1 MSTQNINSWSI
12 EWAGRELTVE
22 TGKLAM
28 QADGACTVQ
37 YGDTKLLATAVRSDE
52 PQEGQGYFPL
62 TVEFQEKLYAS
73 GKIKGSRFVKR
84 EGKPADQTVT
94 TSRVIDRAIRPLFD
108 QDIRHDVQIVITPFS
123 VDEETD
129 TEVTAL
135 IGATIA
141 LSISD
146 IPWAGPIGT
155 ARVGMQ
161 EGEFILNPTKKQI
174 EAGQLDLIVSGS
186 PESLIMTEARS
197 KEVSE
202 NKMKEAM
209 KWGCKRVEPVIEL
222 IENIQSKIGDSK
234 VDLLKDLDK
243 HQDGSKFQQAKRKA
257 AEFVDNNAEEMMY
270 DRERSGRKE
279 RIAMVENIKEEI
291 REKLSEQEFEEEEID
306 FALDK
311 TEKII
316 SKKVMEKIIKDQ
328 QRLDG
333 RDLDGVRPLT
343 IDTNLIPSIHG
354 SALFQRGDTQIL
366 ETITLGAPG
375 KEQTLETMEQDKKK
389 KYMHHY
395 FDAPFTYGGTGYM
408 GAPGRREIGHGM
420 LAESA
425 LRPVL
430 PDEEEFPYAVRSVSE
445 VLSSNGSSSMGSI
458 CGSSLA
464 LMSAGVPI
472 KKPVAGIAMG
482 LASTG
487 KVSKN
492 EGEWKVI
499 TDLQDV
505 EDGPGG
511 MDFKIGGTR
520 DGITVVQMD
529 TKTEGLNW
537 DIVDEALK
545 GAKDARLRI
554 LDEMDEVI
562 SEPTQEISKD
572 APRIET
578 IDIDPDKIGDII
590 GPGGETIQEITEKTG
605 VEIDIED
612 EGRVIVTADNKED
625 LDQAMKIINV
635 ITHEVEPG
643 ETYTGEVTR
652 IEDFGAFV
660 KILPGKK
667 GLVHISEFEEDRT
680 ENVRDVVNMGDKV
693 KVKVKEIDDM
703 DRINLTM
710 KGVK

>member
-1 MSTQNINSWSI
+1 MNNSQVNSWSI
-12 EWAGRELTVE
+12 EWAGRELEVE
-22 TGKLAM
+22 TGKLAL

-135 IGATIA
+135 IAANIA
-141 LSISD
+141 LTISD

-155 ARVGMQ
+155 ARVGQ
-161 EGEFILNPTKKQI
+161 KEGEFVLNPTKSEI
-174 EAGQLDLIVSGS
+174 EEGDLDLIVSGT
-186 PESLIMTEARS
+186 PESLIMTEARA
-197 KEVSE
+197 EE
-202 NKMKEAM
+202 IQEDKMKQAM
-209 KWGCKRVEPVIEL
+209 QWGCKRVEPIIEL
-222 IENIQSKIGDSK
+222 TKKINKKVGKENI
-234 VDLLKDLDK
+234 DLLADMEK
-243 HQDGSKFQQAKRKA
+243 HQPDSKFQQAKKE
-257 AEFVDNNAEEMMY
+257 AERFLDNNSEELMY

-279 RIAMVENIKEEI
+279 RIAMVENVKDHARNE
-291 REKLSEQEFEEEEID
+291 LSKQDYEDEHID

-311 TEKII
+311 VDKMI
-316 SKKVMEKIIKDQ
+316 SKEVMEKIIEDQ
-328 QRLDG
+328 VRLDG
-333 RDLDGVRPLT
+333 RDLDGIRPLT
-343 IDTNLIPSIHG
+343 IETNLIPSIHG
-354 SALFQRGDTQIL
+354 SALFQRGDTQVL

-375 KEQTLETMEQDKKK
+375 KEQTLETMELDRKK

-395 FDAPFTYGGTGYM
+395 FDAPFTYGDTGYM

-425 LRPVL
+425 MRPVL
-430 PDEEEFPYAVRSVSE
+430 PDDETFPYAVRAVSE
-445 VLSSNGSSSMGSI
+445 VLSSNGSSSMASI

-464 LMSAGVPI
+464 LMAAGVPI
-472 KKPVAGIAMG
+472 EKPVAGIAMG

-487 KVSKN
+487 KVS
-492 EGEWKVI
+492 EGEGDWKVL

-511 MDFKIGGTR
+511 MDFKIGGTK
-520 DGITVVQMD
+520 DGITAVQMD
-529 TKTEGLNW
+529 TKTHGLNW
-537 DIVDEALK
+537 DIVEKTLEM
-545 GAKDARLRI
+545 AKDARFEI
-554 LDEMDEVI
+554 LDEMNDVIAEPADEI
-562 SEPTQEISKD
+562 SED

-612 EGRVIVTADNKED
+612 EGKVIVTAENKED
-625 LDQAMKIINV
+625 LEQAMKIIEV
-635 ITHEVEPG
+635 ITHDVEPG
-643 ETYTGEVTR
+643 EVYTGEVTR

-660 KILPGKK
+660 EILPGKK
-667 GLVHISEFEEDRT
+667 GLVHISEMEEDRT
-680 ENVRDVVNMGDKV
+680 ENVRDVVNMGDEI

-710 KGVK
+710 LGV

>member
-1 MSTQNINSWSI
+1 MSQQNINSWEI
-12 EWAGRELTVE
+12 EWAGRELKVE

-37 YGDTKLLATAVRSDE
+37 YGDTKLLATAVRSEE

-94 TSRVIDRAIRPLFD
+94 TSRVIDRAIRPLFN

-135 IGATIA
+135 IAANIA

-155 ARVGMQ
+155 ARVGLVDDD
-161 EGEFILNPTKKQI
+161 FVLNPTKSQI
-174 EAGQLDLIVSGS
+174 EEGKMDLIVSGS

-197 KEVSE
+197 EEIKED
-202 NKMKEAM
+202 KMKEAM
-209 KWGCKRVEPVIEL
+209 RWGCNKLEPIIDLTE
-222 IENIQSKIGDSK
+222 KINSEVGNDD
-234 VDLLKDLDK
+234 VDLLSGIEK
-243 HQDGSKFQQAKRKA
+243 HQEESEFQKAKKE
-257 AEFVDNNAEEMMY
+257 AEDFLENNYEELMY
-270 DRERSGRKE
+270 DKERKGRKE
-279 RIAMVENIKEEI
+279 RIAMVENIKDHI
-291 REKLSEQEFEEEEID
+291 QKHLEKQDFGEEEID

-311 TEKII
+311 SEKMV
-316 SKKVMEKIIKDQ
+316 SKKVMNKIIEDQ
-328 QRLDG
+328 IRLDG
-333 RDLDGVRPLT
+333 RDLEEIRSLT
-343 IDTNLIPSIHG
+343 IETDLIPSIHG
-354 SALFQRGDTQIL
+354 SALFQRGDTQVL

-375 KEQTLETMEQDKKK
+375 KEQTLETMELDRKK

-395 FDAPFTYGGTGYM
+395 FDAPFTYGDTGYM

-430 PDEEEFPYAVRSVSE
+430 PDEEKFPYAVRAVSE
-445 VLSSNGSSSMGSI
+445 VLSSNGSSSMASI
-458 CGSSLA
+458 CASSLA
-464 LMSAGVPI
+464 LMASGVPI
-472 KKPVAGIAMG
+472 NKPVAGIAMG
-482 LASTG
+482 LASRG
-487 KVSKN
+487 DIHKN
-492 EGEWKVI
+492 EGEWEVV

-511 MDFKIGGTR
+511 MDFKIGGTK
-520 DGITVVQMD
+520 DGITAVQMD
-529 TKTEGLNW
+529 TKTHGLNW
-537 DIVDEALK
+537 DIVEETLDMAR
-545 GAKDARLRI
+545 DARLRI
-554 LDEMDEVI
+554 LDEMNDII
-562 SEPTQEISKD
+562 SEPREEISED

-590 GPGGETIQEITEKTG
+590 GPGGETIQEITDKTG

-612 EGRVIVTADNKED
+612 EGRVIVTAENKED

-643 ETYTGEVTR
+643 EVYEGEVTR

-667 GLVHISEFEEDRT
+667 GLVHISEMEEDRT
-680 ENVRDVVNMGDKV
+680 ENVTDVVNMGDTV

-710 KGVK
+710 LGV